1 MSRTQ
6 LPRPTRDCPPG
17 MPGPEE
23 RFRILESMIF
33 VSPTPVRLSELA
45 EATGWSEGQIE
56 RDLKQVEGRYLD
68 HGMELQRVA
77 GAYRLVT
84 KAELSEHV
92 ERLIGVQTRRRLTRS
107 QLETLAVVAYRQP
120 VTRAQV
126 EAYRGVNCERLL
138 SQLSDLRLI
147 REAGRAELP
156 GRPYLYATTVEFLRY
171 FGLEKLDHLP
181 DMGELKR
188 QPVEGISASQALW
201 NASARGE
208 TRWDEAPIEAPAA
221 PAHVQVSLPAEPQS
235 APLSV
240 PEPRPRLQAMAP
252 LAEEIASPTSPT
264 KSLRKLL
271 DKIRGRSPVAQKV
284 EEAS

>member
-1 MSRTQ
+1 MSRNDY
-6 LPRPTRDCPPG
+6 PSPD
-17 MPGPEE
+17 E

-45 EATGWSEGQIE
+45 EATGWTEGMIE
-56 RDLKQVEGRYLD
+56 RDLRQVAGRYLD
-68 HGMELQRVA
+68 HGLELQRVA

-92 ERLIGVQTRRRLTRS
+92 ERLIGVQTRRRLSRS

-138 SQLSDLRLI
+138 AQLSDLRLI

-156 GRPYLYATTVEFLRY
+156 GRPYIYATTVEFLRY
-171 FGLEKLDHLP
+171 FGIDKLENLP

-208 TRWDEAPIEAPAA
+208 TNWDEPTAPVE
-221 PAHVQVSLPAEPQS
+221 V
-235 APLSV
+235 SV
-240 PEPRPRLQAMAP
+240 PEPAPAAVAHVPTIQAMAP
-252 LAEEIASPTSPT
+252 IAEELSGAAASST

-271 DKIRGRSPVAQKV
+271 DKILGRSPAKARV

>member
-1 MSRTQ
+1 MSRK
-6 LPRPTRDCPPG
+6 DYPP
-17 MPGPEE
+17 PQD
-23 RFRILESMIF
+23 RFRILEAMIF
-33 VSPTPVRLSELA
+33 VSPSPVRLSELA
-45 EATGWSEGQIE
+45 EATGWSEGMIE
-56 RDLKQVEGRYLD
+56 RDLSQVAGRYLD
-68 HGMELQRVA
+68 HGLELQRVA

-92 ERLIGVQTRRRLTRS
+92 ERLIGVQNRRRLTRA
-107 QLETLAVVAYRQP
+107 QLETLSVVAYRQP

-138 SQLSDLRLI
+138 GQLSDMRLV

-156 GRPYLYATTVEFLRY
+156 GRPLIYATTIDFLRY
-171 FGLEKLDHLP
+171 FGLESLDQLP
-181 DMGELKR
+181 DLGDLKR

-208 TRWDEAPIEAPAA
+208 TTWDEGPAEQPTLQPAAAPAPAA
-221 PAHVQVSLPAEPQS
+221 VAQPA
-235 APLSV
+235 
-240 PEPRPRLQAMAP
+240 LQTMGP
-252 LAEEIASPTSPT
+252 LAEEISGGEAVGGTT

-271 DKIRGRSPVAQKV
+271 DKIRGRSAAQQKKARV

>member
-1 MSRTQ
+1 MSRNDY
-6 LPRPTRDCPPG
+6 PVPD
-17 MPGPEE
+17 E
-23 RFRILESMIF
+23 RVRILESMIF

-45 EATGWSEGQIE
+45 EATGWSEGMIE
-56 RDLKQVEGRYLD
+56 RDLQQVKGRYLD
-68 HGMELQRVA
+68 HGLELQRVA

-107 QLETLAVVAYRQP
+107 QLETLAVIAYRQP
-120 VTRAQV
+120 VTRAQI

-138 SQLSDLRLI
+138 SQLSDMRLV

-156 GRPYLYATTVEFLRY
+156 GRPYIYATTIEFLRY
-171 FGLEKLDHLP
+171 FGLEKLDQLP

-208 TRWDEAPIEAPAA
+208 SNWDEGVEAPAA
-221 PAHVQVSLPAEPQS
+221 SPAATP
-235 APLSV
+235 V
-240 PEPRPRLQAMAP
+240 PEPRATIQAMAP
-252 LAEEIASPTSPT
+252 LAEELSTSSASPT

-271 DKIRGRSPVAQKV
+271 DKIRGRNPVKQRV

>member
-1 MSRTQ
+1 MSRK
-6 LPRPTRDCPPG
+6 DYPP
-17 MPGPEE
+17 PQD
-23 RFRILESMIF
+23 RFRILEAMIF
-33 VSPTPVRLSELA
+33 VSPSPVRLRELA
-45 EATGWSEGQIE
+45 EATGWSEGMIE
-56 RDLKQVEGRYLD
+56 RDLSQVAGRYLD
-68 HGMELQRVA
+68 HGLELQRVA

-92 ERLIGVQTRRRLTRS
+92 ERLIGVQNRRRLTRA
-107 QLETLAVVAYRQP
+107 QLETLSVVAYRQP

-138 SQLSDLRLI
+138 GQLSDMRLV

-156 GRPYLYATTVEFLRY
+156 GRPLIYATTIDFLRY
-171 FGLEKLDHLP
+171 FGLESLDQLP
-181 DMGELKR
+181 DLGDLKR

-208 TRWDEAPIEAPAA
+208 AKWDEGPAEEPALQPAA
-221 PAHVQVSLPAEPQS
+221 TPAPVAQPA
-235 APLSV
+235 
-240 PEPRPRLQAMAP
+240 LQTMGP
-252 LAEEIASPTSPT
+252 LAEEISGGEAAGGTT

-271 DKIRGRSPVAQKV
+271 DKIRGRSAAQQKKAARV

>member
-1 MSRTQ
+1 MSRNDY
-6 LPRPTRDCPPG
+6 PVPD
-17 MPGPEE
+17 E

-33 VSPTPVRLSELA
+33 TSPSPVRVSELA
-45 EATGWSEGQIE
+45 EATGWSEGMIE
-56 RDLKQVEGRYLD
+56 RDLRQVEGRYLD
-68 HGMELQRVA
+68 HGLELQRVA

-84 KAELSEHV
+84 KSEMSEHV

-138 SQLSDLRLI
+138 SQLSDMRLV

-156 GRPYLYATTVEFLRY
+156 GRPYIYATTIEFLRY
-171 FGLEKLDHLP
+171 FGLDKLENLP

-208 TRWDEAPIEAPAA
+208 SSWDEGVEAPVAA
-221 PAHVQVSLPAEPQS
+221 PEA
-235 APLSV
+235 APEAA
-240 PEPRPRLQAMAP
+240 PMETRPIQAMAP
-252 LAEEIASPTSPT
+252 LAEELAGGSSSTT

-271 DKIRGRSPVAQKV
+271 DKIRGRSPAKQRV

>member
-1 MSRTQ
+1 MSRNTDY
-6 LPRPTRDCPPG
+6 PSPD
-17 MPGPEE
+17 E
-23 RFRILESMIF
+23 RFRVLESMIF

-45 EATGWSEGQIE
+45 EATGWSEGMIE
-56 RDLKQVEGRYLD
+56 RDLRQVAGRYLD
-68 HGMELQRVA
+68 HGLELQRVA

-92 ERLIGVQTRRRLTRS
+92 ERLIGVQTRRRLSRS

-138 SQLSDLRLI
+138 SQLSDMRLV

-156 GRPYLYATTVEFLRY
+156 GRPYIYATTVEFLRY
-171 FGLEKLDHLP
+171 FGLDKLENLP

-208 TRWDEAPIEAPAA
+208 SDWDAASAPSAEIPVPEPAPAA
-221 PAHVQVSLPAEPQS
+221 VATVATI
-235 APLSV
+235 
-240 PEPRPRLQAMAP
+240 QAMAP
-252 LAEEIASPTSPT
+252 IAEELSGGAASST

-271 DKIRGRSPVAQKV
+271 DKIRGRSPAAKTPARV

>member
-1 MSRTQ
+1 MSRNDY
-6 LPRPTRDCPPG
+6 PVPD
-17 MPGPEE
+17 E

-45 EATGWSEGQIE
+45 EATGWSEGMIE
-56 RDLKQVEGRYLD
+56 RDLQQVKGRYLD
-68 HGMELQRVA
+68 HGLELQCVA

-120 VTRAQV
+120 VTRAQI

-138 SQLSDLRLI
+138 SQLSDMRLV

-156 GRPYLYATTVEFLRY
+156 GRPYIYATTIEFLRY
-171 FGLEKLDHLP
+171 FGLEKLDNLP

-208 TRWDEAPIEAPAA
+208 SNWDDGVEAPVAAPAA
-221 PAHVQVSLPAEPQS
+221 
-235 APLSV
+235 APM
-240 PEPRPRLQAMAP
+240 PEPRATIQAMAP
-252 LAEEIASPTSPT
+252 LAEELSTSSSSPT

-271 DKIRGRSPVAQKV
+271 DKIRGRSPAKQRV

>member
-1 MSRTQ
+1 MN
-6 LPRPTRDCPPG
+6 RPDVPAPQ
-17 MPGPEE
+17 E

-45 EATGWSEGQIE
+45 EATGWSEGMIE
-56 RDLKQVEGRYLD
+56 RDLSQVKGRYLD
-68 HGMELQRVA
+68 HGLELQRVA

-138 SQLSDLRLI
+138 SQLTDLRLV

-188 QPVEGISASQALW
+188 EPVEGISASQARW

-208 TRWDEAPIEAPAA
+208 AQWDETPAA
-221 PAHVQVSLPAEPQS
+221 PPA
-235 APLSV
+235 APVATPMLS
-240 PEPRPRLQAMAP
+240 PTMAP
-252 LAEEIASPTSPT
+252 LAEEMSASSASPT

-271 DKIRGRSPVAQKV
+271 DKIRGRSAAAKPARA

>member
-1 MSRTQ
+1 MSRNDY
-6 LPRPTRDCPPG
+6 PSPD
-17 MPGPEE
+17 E
-23 RFRILESMIF
+23 RFRILESMIY

-45 EATGWSEGQIE
+45 EATGWTEGMIE
-56 RDLKQVEGRYLD
+56 RDLRQVGGRYID
-68 HGMELQRVA
+68 HGLELQRVA

-92 ERLIGVQTRRRLTRS
+92 ERLIGVQTRRRLSRS

-138 SQLSDLRLI
+138 AQLSDLRLI

-171 FGLEKLDHLP
+171 FGIDKLENLP

-208 TRWDEAPIEAPAA
+208 SNWDTPVEPLAPTLTSSVPVPEPAPAA
-221 PAHVQVSLPAEPQS
+221 VAQ
-235 APLSV
+235 APII
-240 PEPRPRLQAMAP
+240 QAMAP
-252 LAEEIASPTSPT
+252 IAEEAASGTT

-271 DKIRGRSPVAQKV
+271 DKIRGRSPAKVRV

>member
-1 MSRTQ
+1 MSRNDY
-6 LPRPTRDCPPG
+6 PTPD
-17 MPGPEE
+17 E

-45 EATGWSEGQIE
+45 EATGWTEGMIE
-56 RDLKQVEGRYLD
+56 RDLRQVAGRYLD
-68 HGMELQRVA
+68 HGLELQRVA

-92 ERLIGVQTRRRLTRS
+92 ERLIGVQTRRRLSRS

-138 SQLSDLRLI
+138 AQLSDLRLI

-156 GRPYLYATTVEFLRY
+156 GRPYIYATTIEFLRY
-171 FGLEKLDHLP
+171 FGIDKLENLP

-208 TRWDEAPIEAPAA
+208 SSWDAPAA
-221 PAHVQVSLPAEPQS
+221 ASEEVA
-235 APLSV
+235 V
-240 PEPRPRLQAMAP
+240 PEPAPAAVAQAPSTIQAMGP
-252 LAEEIASPTSPT
+252 IAEELSGAAASST

-271 DKIRGRSPVAQKV
+271 DKIRGRSPAKASRV